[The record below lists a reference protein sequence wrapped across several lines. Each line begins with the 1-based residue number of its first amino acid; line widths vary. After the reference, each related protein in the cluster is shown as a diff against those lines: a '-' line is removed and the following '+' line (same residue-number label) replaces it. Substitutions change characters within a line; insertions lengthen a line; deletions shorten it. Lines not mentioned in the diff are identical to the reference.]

1 VFEGCGYAYGTWSP
15 DGRWIL
21 VMEDVSGQDFTMS
34 AVSAA
39 DPNVRM
45 VIAAMIPV
53 NGARSWPGR
62 GDVAWQ
68 PGFDLA
74 KEPLPA
80 PGSLDQGVDI
90 LGRAGEDDHAVR
102 AGRLPTCPLIAW

>member
-1 VFEGCGYAYGTWSP
+1 MRRWLSPAPSGTVSRVHVADCGYAVAGWSP
-15 DGRWIL
+15 DRRWFL
-21 VMEDVSGQDFTMS
+21 VMEDAGHLTMS
-34 AVSAA
+34 AVSAV

-68 PGFDLA
+68 PVFD
-74 KEPLPA
+74 
-80 PGSLDQGVDI
+80 
-90 LGRAGEDDHAVR
+90 
-102 AGRLPTCPLIAW
+102 